1 MVISSVLGCA
11 ARGLPDLCPNCEAGD
26 YGRCDRVTVG
36 DLKPGLQTGYCAD
49 TGGGWS
55 RMMLVH
61 RSQIW
66 AVPSEMDD
74 RAAVLVEPLACAIQ
88 SVFRANVPTA
98 PT

>member
-1 MVISSVLGCA
+1 MSFQPRCPHCRHFLYLDTLV
-11 ARGLPDLCPNCEAGD
+11 CPNCEAGD

-74 RAAVLVEPLACAIQ
+74 RAAVLVEPLA
-88 SVFRANVPTA
+88 
-98 PT
+98 